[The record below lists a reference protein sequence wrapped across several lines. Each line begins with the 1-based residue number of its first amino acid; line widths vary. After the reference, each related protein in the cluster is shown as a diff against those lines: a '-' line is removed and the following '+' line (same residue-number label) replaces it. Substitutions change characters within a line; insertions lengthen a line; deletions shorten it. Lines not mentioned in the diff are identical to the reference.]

1 MTEVRLETPTQLAAY
16 DGVQQVG
23 TVTFLHNRVHYHP
36 RIYTVA
42 FSDFATGTDVSQVDA
57 SRIARGLY
65 DRLVQ
70 ELQPHKPLLLR
81 TGVDEGDPFYAVLK
95 SLGFRNY
102 RRVYNPVLDVAAFD
116 LERLREAE
124 TAFSAFGYEIVR
136 LPDLTWSEIET
147 ELYALYVEVYRDTS
161 TVVPATPERFS
172 RAEWLKATVGD
183 DAVIPEAFF
192 IAVKDGEFVGFGN
205 LFRGDEI
212 GELETGTFGTKRS
225 HRHHH
230 REIMLAIKA
239 REIAYAKTHGHKTI
253 RAEIDAENPWILQIC
268 AELPFVQGKDY
279 LSMVRVMNWTVA
291 L

>member
-1 MTEVRLETPTQLAAY
+1 MRLETPTQLAAY

-42 FSDFATGTDVSQVDA
+42 FSDFATGTDVSLIV
-57 SRIARGLY
+57 RGLY

-70 ELQPHKPLLLR
+70 ELQPHQPLLLR

-116 LERLREAE
+116 LERLKEAE
-124 TAFSAFGYEIVR
+124 TTFAALGYEIVR
-136 LPDLTWSEIET
+136 LSDLNWSEIET
-147 ELYALYVEVYRDTS
+147 ELYTLHAEVYRDTS
-161 TVVPATPERFS
+161 TVVPATPEQLS
-172 RAEWLKATVGD
+172 QSEWLGTTVKA

-225 HRHHH
+225 YRHHH

-239 REIAYAKTHGHKTI
+239 REIAYAKTHGYKTI

-268 AELPFVQGKDY
+268 AELPFMQGKDY